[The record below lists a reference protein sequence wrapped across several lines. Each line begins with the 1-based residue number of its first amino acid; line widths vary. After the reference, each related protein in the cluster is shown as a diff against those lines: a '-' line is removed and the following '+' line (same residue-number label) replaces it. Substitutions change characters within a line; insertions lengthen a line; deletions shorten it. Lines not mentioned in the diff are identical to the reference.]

1 MDDDVESSWKL
12 FESDPACFKCVSQRH
27 HRLGSDL
34 NWTEKLIVTTSH
46 SELLGALGVR
56 GLIVDDLY
64 SLDNASLSALQP
76 LHALVFLFKWV
87 AGADEK
93 GGGTGQYDND
103 FGGFFMRQTVNNAC
117 ATIAVLNG
125 LCNIPGVEMGTDL
138 TQLIEFSSGLD
149 YETKGEVFT
158 SSDWLRTAHNSLIP
172 PSAVSL
178 DNLGLPKTSE
188 DAYHFVV
195 YLPQVG
201 SVYEL
206 DGLKRAPVNHGAYN
220 ESADVGWAQKARE
233 VIEAR
238 IATYPPG
245 SVHFNL
251 LAIRSDP
258 LPIIQ
263 TQLNEA
269 NAKGQSELVRLLEE
283 QMMVEKEKR
292 DRWAFDNSVRR
303 HNHLGLIYALL
314 SGMSQTGGLDK
325 AVEGAKARYKE
336 LLEKEE
342 SKRETQ

>member
-1 MDDDVESSWKL
+1 MADDETESSWKL
-12 FESDPACFKCVSQRH
+12 FESDPACF
-27 HRLGSDL
+27 
-34 NWTEKLIVTTSH
+34 N
-46 SELLGALGVR
+46 ELFTALGVR

-64 SLDNASLSALQP
+64 SLDDASLSALRP

-125 LCNIPGVEMGTDL
+125 ICNIPAIELGTEL
-138 TQLIEFSSGLD
+138 AQLIEFSNGLD

-178 DNLGLPKTSE
+178 ENLGLPKTAE

-206 DGLKRAPVNHGAYN
+206 DGLKRAPVNHGSYN
-220 ESADVGWAQKARE
+220 ESVNFGWAQKARE

-238 IATYPPG
+238 IATYPAG

-269 NAKGQSELVRLLEE
+269 KAKNQSELMRLLEE
-283 QMMVEKEKR
+283 QMLVEKEKR
-292 DRWAFDNSVRR
+292 DRWAFDNSIRR

-325 AVEGAKARYKE
+325 AVEGAKAKYKE
-336 LLEKEE
+336 LREREE
-342 SKRETQ
+342 SKGGAQ